1 MVKLINLTRYV
12 IYTEIIIIFIIMI
25 SDKNAVNIVITLAGF
40 L

>member
-12 IYTEIIIIFIIMI
+12 IYTKIIIIFIIMI
-25 SDKNAVNIVITLAGF
+25 SDKNPVNIVITLAGF